1 MPDQAR
7 LIVAKA
13 QDVLMEFFGPDAA
26 VKAKVGTVNEVR
38 LFAGDGIPLA
48 AWNSIQGCGDVFVW
62 VRIVR
67 RYRTRTF
74 PTPTI
79 DSAPCSLTKALA
91 LEVGVASCASM
102 EESPRWEDY
111 AREADE
117 AMDTAWRLEEA
128 LCVMSK
134 RLKTGEGEDAERLTG
149 TDTVTPYGPDGG
161 VLAWTGILYATY

>member
-1 MPDQAR
+1 MPDNVREIVTTAQA
-7 LIVAKA
+7 
-13 QDVLMEFFGPDAA
+13 VLLEFFGPDAA

-48 AWNSIQGCGDVFVW
+48 AWNSIGGCGDVFVW
-62 VRIVR
+62 VRVVR
-67 RYRTRTF
+67 RYRTRGF

-79 DSAPCSLTKALA
+79 DSAPCGLPKALA

-128 LCVMSK
+128 LCVMSS
-134 RLKTGEGEDAERLTG
+134 RLKRDDSERLTG
-149 TDTVTPYGPDGG
+149 VDTVTPYGPDGG
-161 VLAWTGILYATY
+161 VLAWTGVLYATY